1 MTSLEKPCIAAGLFF
16 LPRKTYANRPPQMN
30 VFCSFVR
37 CLIESAAPV
46 RLEIVRV
53 AKRRGV
59 APWARCIRTCRK
71 RNGGSSG
78 LRWAT
83 GRACAAW
90 PWCRDGM
97 RPRSAGRSD
106 ATRGSRPA
114 RANRTGRAGP
124 GGSGRVRGRAAAAS
138 RLRTSICECPCGRDD
153 GSRFGEREADGVIG
167 AGRSLHTEV
176 GRRTRFPMAAIVPDE
191 TAAASVAAQEAMFS
205 RLPAAARTGV
215 THDDGTEFARHA
227 GLRDEPGMATY
238 FADPCSSW
246 RRGGNE
252 NRNGMIRRHP
262 PKRTPVA
269 PPPWHVNCRRSPT
282 KPTTGPCECSAA
294 APPPRHS
301 PTNRQNQPRTRMVH
315 LQIDNGLD
323 KLRASSLLSLIQYEI
338 YSYARITR
346 RSRRYSLHFP
356 STT

>member
-97 RPRSAGRSD
+97 RPRPAGRSD

-124 GGSGRVRGRAAAAS
+124 GGSGRVRGRAAATWPGPRAAGPCAAR
-138 RLRTSICECPCGRDD
+138 RLRVDRGAWRRAACRR
-153 GSRFGEREADGVIG
+153 GSRSGRAG
-167 AGRSLHTEV
+167 AGR
-176 GRRTRFPMAAIVPDE
+176 RRRYAG
-191 TAAASVAAQEAMFS
+191 AS
-205 RLPAAARTGV
+205 PWG
-215 THDDGTEFARHA
+215 
-227 GLRDEPGMATY
+227 
-238 FADPCSSW
+238 
-246 RRGGNE
+246 
-252 NRNGMIRRHP
+252 I
-262 PKRTPVA
+262 PVA
-269 PPPWHVNCRRSPT
+269 P
-282 KPTTGPCECSAA
+282 
-294 APPPRHS
+294 
-301 PTNRQNQPRTRMVH
+301 
-315 LQIDNGLD
+315 
-323 KLRASSLLSLIQYEI
+323 
-338 YSYARITR
+338 
-346 RSRRYSLHFP
+346 
-356 STT
+356 

>member
-1 MTSLEKPCIAAGLFF
+1 
-16 LPRKTYANRPPQMN
+16 MN

-167 AGRSLHTEV
+167 AGPQPAHR
-176 GRRTRFPMAAIVPDE
+176 GRAAHPFPHGRDRARRDRRRERGGAGGHV
-191 TAAASVAAQEAMFS
+191 
-205 RLPAAARTGV
+205 LPAAG
-215 THDDGTEFARHA
+215 
-227 GLRDEPGMATY
+227 
-238 FADPCSSW
+238 
-246 RRGGNE
+246 RRP
-252 NRNGMIRRHP
+252 H
-262 PKRTPVA
+262 
-269 PPPWHVNCRRSPT
+269 RSD
-282 KPTTGPCECSAA
+282 A
-294 APPPRHS
+294 
-301 PTNRQNQPRTRMVH
+301 
-315 LQIDNGLD
+315 
-323 KLRASSLLSLIQYEI
+323 
-338 YSYARITR
+338 
-346 RSRRYSLHFP
+346 
-356 STT
+356 